1 MFNIRVLS
9 REDTENLLK
18 IKDVIDVVEN
28 VYRSKSE
35 DKATVFPLIFHEFD
49 PGVADMDIKSGWL
62 KDEEIFGLKLVS
74 WFGENIKKNL
84 PALVGLIMVVDST
97 TGAPIGIL
105 DGGHITGIRT
115 GASGSLGAKYLARE
129 DSQTLLMVGTGHV
142 STFQIAAMIELFPKL
157 EKVLLYNPNNLQ
169 KAEEMA
175 ENISATLNNDLSID
189 VKGKVEFIPVSDIEK
204 ATGKSDIIITATPSK
219 EPLIMKEWVKPGTH
233 FSCIGAD
240 MSGKQ
245 EIDAN
250 LFKGAR
256 IFTDDTPQSI
266 DVGEIEIP
274 LSLGTMSKDEIAGE
288 IGDIITGKTPGR
300 ENAEQITIFDATG
313 TALLDLATAKL
324 ALAQGEKLDIGSTVK
339 L

>member
-9 REDTENLLK
+9 KEDTEKLLK
-18 IKDVIDVVEN
+18 MKDVIDVVEN

-35 DKATVFPLIFHEFD
+35 DKATVFPLVFHEFE

-62 KDEEIFGLKLVS
+62 KDDEIFGLKLVS
-74 WFGENIKKNL
+74 WFGENLKKNL

-105 DGGHITGIRT
+105 DGAHITGIRT
-115 GASGSLGAKYLARE
+115 GAAGALGAKYLARE
-129 DSQTLLMVGTGHV
+129 DSKTLLIVGTGHV
-142 STFQIAAMIELFPKL
+142 SIFQIAATLELFPEL
-157 EKVLLYNPNNLQ
+157 ERVLLYNPNNFH

-175 ENISATLNNDLSID
+175 GNISDTLKDDFCMDL
-189 VKGKVEFIPVSDIEK
+189 KGRVEFLPVSNIEK
-204 ATGKSDIIITATPSK
+204 STGESDIIITVTPSK
-219 EPLIMKEWVKPGTH
+219 KPIIMKEWVKSGTH

-245 EIDAN
+245 EIDSKI
-250 LFKGAR
+250 FQGAR
-256 IFTDDTPQSI
+256 VFADDIPQCMN
-266 DVGEIEIP
+266 VGELEIP
-274 LSLGTMSKDEIAGE
+274 ISLGILSKEDIAGE
-288 IGDIITGKTPGR
+288 IGDIITGKTTGR
-300 ENAEQITIFDATG
+300 ENDEQITVYDATG

-324 ALAQGEKLDIGSTVK
+324 ALAEGAKLGVGSTVK